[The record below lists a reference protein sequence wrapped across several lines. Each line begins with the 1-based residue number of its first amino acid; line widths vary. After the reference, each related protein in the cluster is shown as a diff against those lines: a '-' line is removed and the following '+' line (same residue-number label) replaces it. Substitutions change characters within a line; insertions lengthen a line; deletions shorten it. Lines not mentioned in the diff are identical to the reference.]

1 MGKGINLIEKFDQL
15 DSIDPSVGWDEKL
28 WTKINRPGNKNA
40 DLSGTRLLFVA
51 ILILL
56 VFNLFSIS
64 KNWMDERSQL
74 NKTSLRSIASE
85 YLITTNSS
93 KF

>member
-1 MGKGINLIEKFDQL
+1 MGKRINLIDKFDQL
-15 DSIDPSVGWDEKL
+15 DSIDPSAGWDEKL
-28 WTKINRPGNKNA
+28 LSKINQPRYKRA
-40 DLSGTRLLFVA
+40 DYSGTRLIFFA
-51 ILILL
+51 ALILL

-64 KNWMDERSQL
+64 KNWINERSERNRTNL
-74 NKTSLRSIASE
+74 KYIASE